1 MAPTSERRT
10 TIRLAFYLGLVILVA
25 TVWRVQRHMNAAAF
39 PPNTVISSSDS
50 KVTDWQRM
58 SVAAVSDSS
67 QLLTTLATAL
77 LGGLGLL
84 LSNRNAHRP
93 KPRHMWSALLAAM
106 AAGVSLYFGFV
117 IHSYLVGMFSY
128 ETFSAYVLEYP
139 VYYQFYALLAGAFF
153 LADFAFHDLSAEN

>member
-10 TIRLAFYLGLVILVA
+10 TIRLAFYLGLVLLVA

-139 VYYQFYALLAGAFF
+139 VYYQFYALLVSRPECGE
-153 LADFAFHDLSAEN
+153 LR